1 MADTAFLN
9 GLADNGLAHT
19 LCVDIAGV
27 YQVDARVNRLVDDRS
42 CFIRRR
48 CVTEVI

>member
-9 GLADNGLAHT
+9 GLADDGLAHT

-27 YQVDARVNRLVDDRS
+27 YQVDARFERLVDDRS
-42 CFIRRR
+42 RLIRRR
-48 CVTEVI
+48 RVAEVI